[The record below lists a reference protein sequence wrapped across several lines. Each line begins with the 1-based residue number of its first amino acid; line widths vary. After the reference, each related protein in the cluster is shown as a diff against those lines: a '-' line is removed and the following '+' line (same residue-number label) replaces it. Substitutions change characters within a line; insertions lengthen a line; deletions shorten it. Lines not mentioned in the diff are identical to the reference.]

1 MYQCCSLKKKDG
13 LACMRCDMCQC
24 CCLRK
29 TRKNERTVLLSYHT
43 ASQPPDS
50 WKLRATSVPI
60 SASDHVMMVSSAHAR
75 ATHLKAAAV
84 PSKHLWLLAAP
95 CFTSLTLVDVLC
107 LNLMNEQSPCVLLL
121 RYDNKASCVGLLQ
134 DRQTDFIGQQ
144 CFIWSSKQTVA
155 HTRCGQLS

>member
-1 MYQCCSLKKKDG
+1 MLLVHLCITTAKICLMVSVGCQTEAAILYVRSIWTCKQHNANYGPAEQVKRADIHGLACVLYDMYQCCSLKKKDG

-29 TRKNERTVLLSYHT
+29 TRKNERNVLLSYHT

-75 ATHLKAAAV
+75 AT
-84 PSKHLWLLAAP
+84 
-95 CFTSLTLVDVLC
+95 
-107 LNLMNEQSPCVLLL
+107 LN
-121 RYDNKASCVGLLQ
+121 
-134 DRQTDFIGQQ
+134 
-144 CFIWSSKQTVA
+144 
-155 HTRCGQLS
+155 